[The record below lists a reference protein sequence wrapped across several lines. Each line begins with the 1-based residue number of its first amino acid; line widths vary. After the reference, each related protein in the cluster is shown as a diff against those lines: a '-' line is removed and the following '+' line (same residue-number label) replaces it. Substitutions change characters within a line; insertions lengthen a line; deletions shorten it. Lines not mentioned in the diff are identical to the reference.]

1 MGSTRL
7 LPALDASTYLTVKQ
21 LHMATA
27 AMSFGLFFLRGIWM
41 LLESPRLTNV
51 WFRVAPHVN
60 DTVLLG
66 AAIALMVGTDQY
78 PWTTPWL
85 LAKVVALVLY
95 ILTGMIALHSGAGR
109 NVRAIAWIAAQ
120 LIFLYIIGVAVT
132 RKVLVV
138 VA

>member
-1 MGSTRL
+1 
-7 LPALDASTYLTVKQ
+7 
-21 LHMATA
+21 MATA
-27 AMSFGLFFLRGIWM
+27 AMSYGLFFLRGVWI
-41 LLESPRLTNV
+41 LLESPPLTNV
-51 WFRVAPHVN
+51 WFRVVPHVN

-66 AAIALMVGTDQY
+66 AAIALMVGTTQY

-95 ILTGMIALHSGAGR
+95 ILTGMVALHSGAAR
-109 NVRAIAWIAAQ
+109 RVRAIAWVVAQ
-120 LIFLYIIGVAVT
+120 IIFFYIVGVAVT

>member
-1 MGSTRL
+1 
-7 LPALDASTYLTVKQ
+7 
-21 LHMATA
+21 
-27 AMSFGLFFLRGIWM
+27 
-41 LLESPRLTNV
+41 
-51 WFRVAPHVN
+51 
-60 DTVLLG
+60 LG